1 MSEHPWPSNAQR
13 DVEAAFSTYDH
24 PLLLAGGW
32 LAWCV
37 VPTEYKLLRAEQEAI
52 GTLIRRIKAVKTLGS
67 IAHANAANGANGGK
81 SNKLP
86 GLL

>member
-1 MSEHPWPSNAQR
+1 M
-13 DVEAAFSTYDH
+13 
-24 PLLLAGGW
+24 LLAGGW

-67 IAHANAANGANGGK
+67 IAHANAFSANGGN

-86 GLL
+86 GLLAV